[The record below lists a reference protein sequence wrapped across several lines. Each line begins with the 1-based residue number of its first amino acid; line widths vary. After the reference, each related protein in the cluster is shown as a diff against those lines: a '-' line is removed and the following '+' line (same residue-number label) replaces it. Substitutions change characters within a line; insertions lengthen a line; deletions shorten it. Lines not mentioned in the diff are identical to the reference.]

1 MYRIPLP
8 YADLD
13 YYFTYAGK
21 AHPELALHDNEIII
35 TYVVRSNHRHHSL
48 HSTGSCFRKFVFL

>member
-1 MYRIPLP
+1 MPGPWESVSVYRIPLP

-35 TYVVRSNHRHHSL
+35 TYVVRSDHIPHTRPYL
-48 HSTGSCFRKFVFL
+48 